1 MFLQIPA
8 FILQLRC
15 DGSGLEALHN
25 TSVRDTDVS
34 RSDLP
39 TDVCFLLQAAH
50 KDQKK
55 IQKTMSSGDLG
66 KVEVLRKNSTQ
77 DGR

>member
-8 FILQLRC
+8 IFLISDVDRDENLSITHLPVTQTLFFLFQ
-15 DGSGLEALHN
+15 GS
-25 TSVRDTDVS
+25 
-34 RSDLP
+34 
-39 TDVCFLLQAAH
+39 H

-66 KVEVLRKNSTQ
+66 KVEVLRKTSSQ

>member
-8 FILQLRC
+8 IFLISGVVDRELNLSITHLPVTQMFFFLFQ
-15 DGSGLEALHN
+15 GSL
-25 TSVRDTDVS
+25 
-34 RSDLP
+34 
-39 TDVCFLLQAAH
+39 
-50 KDQKK
+50 KDPKK

-66 KVEVLRKNSTQ
+66 KVEVLRKTSSQ